1 MGVESR
7 LKTAVQSQ
15 LDGVRTGID
24 QLHLAAQSVREVKK
38 TMENVEQMMNS
49 AFQDQHIK
57 EIKDISAEHRQLGA
71 AMENLRQIFT
81 VPESIDEIR
90 THLKSGDLL
99 QAHKTLRELEMS
111 RDELLYE
118 QHKLENGSQGDITLL
133 TRYFQ
138 DVDAVSVEMFR
149 SVSHIVTDCLQHAK
163 EKPSVLVSALRIVER
178 EHMIDQEMERRK
190 TYSGFSPPGRPKQW
204 RENLL
209 ELLKNKTE
217 DRIRLRGDVD
227 KSQTGWLGKHLT
239 QIRFHC
245 VEELINVKHLIQS
258 CFPPTYNI
266 FEKFTH
272 W

>member
-24 QLHLAAQSVREVKK
+24 QLHLALQSVREVKR
-38 TMENVEQMMNS
+38 TMASVEQMMNS

-90 THLKSGDLL
+90 TQLKAGDLL

-118 QHKLENGSQGDITLL
+118 QHKLENGSQE
-133 TRYFQ
+133 Q
-138 DVDAVSVEMFR
+138 D
-149 SVSHIVTDCLQHAK
+149 
-163 EKPSVLVSALRIVER
+163 
-178 EHMIDQEMERRK
+178 
-190 TYSGFSPPGRPKQW
+190 
-204 RENLL
+204 
-209 ELLKNKTE
+209 
-217 DRIRLRGDVD
+217 
-227 KSQTGWLGKHLT
+227 
-239 QIRFHC
+239 
-245 VEELINVKHLIQS
+245 LI
-258 CFPPTYNI
+258 
-266 FEKFTH
+266 
-272 W
+272 